1 MELWD
6 WIGRAAESGT
16 GAFGALLEWAGGL
29 FGGIADPTTR
39 RQVAFSMALI
49 ALSAKMAKAD
59 GIVTAAEVAAFE
71 KMFAVPP
78 SEERNVARLFD
89 LAQRDVAGF
98 ESYATKIAA
107 LYGNNHACLE
117 DVLDG
122 LFAIA
127 GADGAVHQA
136 EYAYIERVSG
146 IFGIDAAGFERI
158 AARHVIPEEGDPY
171 VVLGVE
177 RSLGVDLIRA
187 RYRKLAAE
195 NHPDTLIARGFPP
208 EAAAIAH
215 ERMATINRAWER
227 IERERGRQ

>member
-1 MELWD
+1 MAIWD
-6 WIGRAAESGT
+6 WIGGAAESGT

-78 SEERNVARLFD
+78 AEERNVARLFD

-98 ESYATKIAA
+98 ESYAAKVAS
-107 LYGNNHACLE
+107 LYGGDGECLE

-127 GADGAVHQA
+127 GADGAVHEA
-136 EYAYIERVSG
+136 EYAYLERVSQ

-158 AARHVIPEEGDPY
+158 ASRHVLPEEGDPY

-177 RSLGVDLIRA
+177 RSSDLDLIRA
-187 RYRKLAAE
+187 RYRE
-195 NHPDTLIARGFPP
+195 NHPDKLIARGIPP

-215 ERMATINRAWER
+215 ERMAAINRAWER
-227 IERERGRQ
+227 IERQHGR